1 MIITSF
7 IAEPIMTTSGQ
18 LVGCELLTRF
28 HRQDL
33 PVLNSKYFIMAM
45 DIERKRELLTRQLQA
60 IELRASWFR
69 DHRLFCTVNVDT
81 LQARLCVYD
90 SGITH
95 LLDKLEFVRLEI
107 SEDFEGLELGID
119 HPVLRTLLNVGYRLF
134 LDDLG
139 SGRANVAALTTGC
152 YEAVKIDRAF
162 YREEV
167 QKPTF
172 NVLMKNIMNYCPYVI
187 VEGVEQRQELPVLRD
202 AGVTAVQGYLYRSVP
217 FDKITTLSNTIVN
230 TL

>member
-1 MIITSF
+1 MINTTF

-18 LVGCELLTRF
+18 LIGCELLTRF
-28 HRQDL
+28 HREDL

-45 DIERKRELLTRQLQA
+45 TVEGKKELLKQQLEA
-60 IELRASWFR
+60 VEVYASWFR
-69 DHRLFCTVNVDT
+69 DNRLFCTVNVDT
-81 LQARLCVYD
+81 VQARLCVFD
-90 SGITH
+90 RDIIQ

-107 SEDFEGLELGID
+107 SEDFEGLEKGIE
-119 HPVLRTLLNVGYRLF
+119 HPILRTLLNVGYRLF

-172 NVLMKNIMNYCPYVI
+172 NVLMKNIMKYCPYVI
-187 VEGVEQRQELPVLRD
+187 VEGVEQRQELPILRD
-202 AGVTAVQGYLYRSVP
+202 AGVTAVQGYLYRSVN
-217 FDKITTLSNTIVN
+217 FSKVTSL
-230 TL
+230 L

>member
-1 MIITSF
+1 MINTTF
-7 IAEPIMTTSGQ
+7 IAEPIMTTSGK

-28 HRQDL
+28 HREDL
-33 PVLNSKYFIMAM
+33 PVLNSKYFIMTMTVAG
-45 DIERKRELLTRQLQA
+45 KKELLKQQLET
-60 IELRASWFR
+60 IEVHASWFR
-69 DHRLFCTVNVDT
+69 EHRLFCTVNVDT
-81 LQARLCVYD
+81 VQARLCVFD
-90 SGITH
+90 RDIIQ
-95 LLDKLEFVRLEI
+95 LLDKLDFMRLEI
-107 SEDFEGLELGID
+107 SENFEGLELGIN
-119 HPVLRTLLNVGYRLF
+119 HPVLKTLLNVGYLLF

-172 NVLMKNIMNYCPYVI
+172 NVLMKKIMNYCPYVI
-187 VEGVEQRQELPVLRD
+187 VEGVEQRQELPVLRN

-217 FDKITTLSNTIVN
+217 FDKIHNLI
-230 TL
+230 

>member
-1 MIITSF
+1 MITKTF

-28 HRQDL
+28 HCEDL

-45 DIERKRELLTRQLQA
+45 TVEGKKELLKQQL
-60 IELRASWFR
+60 ETVDFHASWFR
-69 DHRLFCTVNVDT
+69 EHRLFCPVNVDT
-81 LQARLCVYD
+81 VQARLCVFD
-90 SGITH
+90 REIIQ
-95 LLDKLEFVRLEI
+95 LLNKMDFIRLEI
-107 SEDFEGLELGID
+107 SENFEGLELGIN
-119 HPVLRTLLNVGYRLF
+119 HPVLKTLLNVGYRLF

-152 YEAVKIDRAF
+152 YEAVKLDRAF
-162 YREEV
+162 YHQEV

-172 NVLMKNIMNYCPYVI
+172 NVLMKNIMKYCPYVI

-202 AGVTAVQGYLYRSVP
+202 TGVSAVQGYLYRSVN
-217 FDKITTLSNTIVN
+217 FSKVTFL
-230 TL
+230 L

>member
-1 MIITSF
+1 MINTTF

-28 HRQDL
+28 HREDL
-33 PVLNSKYFIMAM
+33 LVLNSKYFIMAM
-45 DIERKRELLTRQLQA
+45 TVAGKKELLKQQLET
-60 IELRASWFR
+60 IEVHASWFR
-69 DHRLFCTVNVDT
+69 EHRLFCTVNVDT
-81 LQARLCVYD
+81 VQARLCVFD
-90 SGITH
+90 RDIIQ
-95 LLDKLEFVRLEI
+95 LLDKLDFMRLEI
-107 SEDFEGLELGID
+107 SENFEGLELGIN
-119 HPVLRTLLNVGYRLF
+119 HPVLKTLLNVGYRLF

-187 VEGVEQRQELPVLRD
+187 VEGVEQRQELPVLRN

-217 FDKITTLSNTIVN
+217 FDKIHNLI
-230 TL
+230 

>member
-1 MIITSF
+1 MITTTF

-28 HRQDL
+28 HREDL

-60 IELRASWFR
+60 IEVRASWFR
-69 DHRLFCTVNVDT
+69 ANQLFCTVNVDT
-81 LQARLCVYD
+81 AQARLCVYD
-90 SGITH
+90 RGIAH

-107 SEDFEGLELGID
+107 SEDFEGLELGIE
-119 HPVLRTLLNVGYRLF
+119 HPILNTLLNVGYRLF

-152 YEAVKIDRAF
+152 YVAVKIDRAF

-167 QKPTF
+167 QKTTF
-172 NVLMKNIMNYCPYVI
+172 NVLMKNILKYCPYVI
-187 VEGVEQRQELPVLRD
+187 VEGVEQRQELPLLRD

-217 FDKITTLSNTIVN
+217 FDKIHNLI
-230 TL
+230 

>member
-1 MIITSF
+1 MINTTF

-28 HRQDL
+28 HREDL

-45 DIERKRELLTRQLQA
+45 TVAGKKELLKQQL
-60 IELRASWFR
+60 ETVEVHASWFR
-69 DHRLFCTVNVDT
+69 EHRLFCTVNVDT
-81 LQARLCVYD
+81 VQARLCVFD
-90 SGITH
+90 RDIIQ
-95 LLDKLEFVRLEI
+95 LLDKLDFMRLEI
-107 SEDFEGLELGID
+107 SENFEGLELGIN
-119 HPVLRTLLNVGYRLF
+119 HPVLKTLLNVGYRLF

-172 NVLMKNIMNYCPYVI
+172 NVLMKNIMKYCPYVI
-187 VEGVEQRQELPVLRD
+187 VEGVEQRQELPVLRN

-217 FDKITTLSNTIVN
+217 FDKIQNLI
-230 TL
+230 

>member
-1 MIITSF
+1 MINTTF

-18 LVGCELLTRF
+18 LIGCELLTRF
-28 HRQDL
+28 HREDL

-45 DIERKRELLTRQLQA
+45 TVEGKKELLKQQLEA
-60 IELRASWFR
+60 VEVYASWFR
-69 DHRLFCTVNVDT
+69 DNRLFCTVNVDT
-81 LQARLCVYD
+81 VQARLCVFD
-90 SGITH
+90 RDIIQ

-107 SEDFEGLELGID
+107 SEDFEGLEKGIE
-119 HPVLRTLLNVGYRLF
+119 HPILRTLLNVGYRLF

-162 YREEV
+162 YRQEV

-172 NVLMKNIMNYCPYVI
+172 NVLMKNIMKYCPYVI
-187 VEGVEQRQELPVLRD
+187 VEGVEQRQELPILRD

-217 FDKITTLSNTIVN
+217 FHKVHTL
-230 TL
+230 L

>member
-1 MIITSF
+1 MITTTF
-7 IAEPIMTTSGQ
+7 IAEPIVKTSGQ

-28 HRQDL
+28 HREDL
-33 PVLNSKYFIMAM
+33 PVLNSKYYIMAM
-45 DIERKRELLTRQLQA
+45 DVEGKRELLKRQLQA

-81 LQARLCVYD
+81 LQARLCVFD
-90 SGITH
+90 REIIE
-95 LLDKLEFVRLEI
+95 LLDKLEFIRLEI
-107 SEDFEGLELGID
+107 SEDFEGLELGSE

-139 SGRANVAALTTGC
+139 SGRANLAALTTGC

-162 YREEV
+162 YRQEV

-172 NVLMKNIMNYCPYVI
+172 NVLMKNIMKYCPYVI
-187 VEGVEQRQELPVLRD
+187 VEGVEQRQELPVLHD
-202 AGVTAVQGYLYRSVP
+202 AGVTAVQGYLYRSVN
-217 FDKITTLSNTIVN
+217 FLKVDTLI
-230 TL
+230 

>member
-1 MIITSF
+1 MINTTF

-18 LVGCELLTRF
+18 LIGCELLTRF
-28 HRQDL
+28 HREDL

-45 DIERKRELLTRQLQA
+45 TVEGKKELLKQQLEA
-60 IELRASWFR
+60 VEFYAAWFR
-69 DHRLFCTVNVDT
+69 DNRLFCTVNVDT
-81 LQARLCVYD
+81 VQARLCVFD
-90 SGITH
+90 RDIIQ

-107 SEDFEGLELGID
+107 SEDFDGLEKGIE
-119 HPVLRTLLNVGYRLF
+119 HPILRTLLNVGYRLF

-152 YEAVKIDRAF
+152 YEAVKLDRAF
-162 YREEV
+162 YRQEV

-172 NVLMKNIMNYCPYVI
+172 IVLMKNIMKYCPYVI
-187 VEGVEQRQELPVLRD
+187 VEGVEQRQELPILRD

-217 FDKITTLSNTIVN
+217 FHKVHTL
-230 TL
+230 L

>member
-1 MIITSF
+1 MINTTF
-7 IAEPIMTTSGQ
+7 IAEPIMTTSGK

-28 HRQDL
+28 HREDL

-45 DIERKRELLTRQLQA
+45 TVAGKKELLKQQLET
-60 IELRASWFR
+60 IEVHASWFR
-69 DHRLFCTVNVDT
+69 EHRLFCTVNVDT
-81 LQARLCVYD
+81 VQARLCVFD
-90 SGITH
+90 RDIIQ
-95 LLDKLEFVRLEI
+95 LLDKLDFMRLEI
-107 SEDFEGLELGID
+107 SENFEGLELGIN
-119 HPVLRTLLNVGYRLF
+119 HPVLKTLLNVGYRLF

-187 VEGVEQRQELPVLRD
+187 VEGVEQRQELPVLRN

-217 FDKITTLSNTIVN
+217 FDKIHNLI
-230 TL
+230 

>member
-1 MIITSF
+1 MINTTF

-18 LVGCELLTRF
+18 LIGCELLTRF
-28 HRQDL
+28 HREDL

-45 DIERKRELLTRQLQA
+45 DIEGKRELLKQQLQA
-60 IELRASWFR
+60 IEVRASWFR

-81 LQARLCVYD
+81 VQARLCVFD
-90 SGITH
+90 RDIIQ

-107 SEDFEGLELGID
+107 SEDFEGLEKGIE
-119 HPVLRTLLNVGYRLF
+119 HPILKTLLNVGYRLF

-152 YEAVKIDRAF
+152 YEAVKLDRAF
-162 YREEV
+162 YRQEV

-172 NVLMKNIMNYCPYVI
+172 NVLMKNIMKYCPYVI
-187 VEGVEQRQELPVLRD
+187 VEGVEQRQELPVLHD
-202 AGVTAVQGYLYRSVP
+202 AGVTAVQGYLYRSVN
-217 FDKITTLSNTIVN
+217 FLKVDTLI
-230 TL
+230 

>member
-1 MIITSF
+1 MINTTF

-18 LVGCELLTRF
+18 LIGCELLTRF
-28 HRQDL
+28 HREDL

-45 DIERKRELLTRQLQA
+45 TVEGKKELLKQQLEA
-60 IELRASWFR
+60 VEVYAAWFR
-69 DHRLFCTVNVDT
+69 DNQLFCTVNVDT
-81 LQARLCVYD
+81 VQARLCVVD
-90 SGITH
+90 RDIIQ

-107 SEDFEGLELGID
+107 SEDFEGLEKGVE
-119 HPVLRTLLNVGYRLF
+119 HPILKTLLNVGYRLF

-152 YEAVKIDRAF
+152 YEAVKLDRAF
-162 YREEV
+162 YHQEV

-172 NVLMKNIMNYCPYVI
+172 NVLMKNIMKYCPYVI

-217 FDKITTLSNTIVN
+217 FHKVHTL
-230 TL
+230 L

>member
-1 MIITSF
+1 MINTTF

-18 LVGCELLTRF
+18 LIGCELLTRF
-28 HRQDL
+28 HCEDL

-45 DIERKRELLTRQLQA
+45 TVEGKKELLKQQLEA
-60 IELRASWFR
+60 VELRASWFR
-69 DHRLFCTVNVDT
+69 DHRLFCTVNVDSV
-81 LQARLCVYD
+81 QARLCVFD
-90 SGITH
+90 TDVTR

-107 SEDFEGLELGID
+107 SEDFEGLELGIE
-119 HPVLRTLLNVGYRLF
+119 HPVLSTLLNVGYRLF

-172 NVLMKNIMNYCPYVI
+172 NVLMKNIMKYCPYVI
-187 VEGVEQRQELPVLRD
+187 VEGVEQRQELPVLHD

-217 FDKITTLSNTIVN
+217 FDKIHNL
-230 TL
+230 L

>member
-1 MIITSF
+1 MIITTF

-28 HRQDL
+28 HREDL

-45 DIERKRELLTRQLQA
+45 TVAGKKELLKQQLET
-60 IELRASWFR
+60 IEVHASWFR
-69 DHRLFCTVNVDT
+69 EHRLFCTVNVDT
-81 LQARLCVYD
+81 VQARLCVFD
-90 SGITH
+90 RDIIQ
-95 LLDKLEFVRLEI
+95 LLDKLEFMRLEI
-107 SEDFEGLELGID
+107 SENFEGLELGIN
-119 HPVLRTLLNVGYRLF
+119 HPVLKTLLNVGYRLF

-172 NVLMKNIMNYCPYVI
+172 NVLMKNIMKYCPYVI
-187 VEGVEQRQELPVLRD
+187 VEGVEQRQELPLLRD

-217 FDKITTLSNTIVN
+217 FDKIHNLI
-230 TL
+230 

>member
-1 MIITSF
+1 MITKTF

-28 HRQDL
+28 HREDL
-33 PVLNSKYFIMAM
+33 PVLSSKYFIMAM
-45 DIERKRELLTRQLQA
+45 TVEGKKELLKQQL
-60 IELRASWFR
+60 ETLEVHASWFR
-69 DHRLFCTVNVDT
+69 EHRLFCTVNVDT
-81 LQARLCVYD
+81 VQARLCVFD
-90 SGITH
+90 TDVTS

-107 SEDFEGLELGID
+107 SEDFEGLELGIN
-119 HPVLRTLLNVGYRLF
+119 HPVLKTLLNVGYRLF

-172 NVLMKNIMNYCPYVI
+172 NVLMKNIMKYCPYVI
-187 VEGVEQRQELPVLRD
+187 VEGVEQRQELPVLHD
-202 AGVTAVQGYLYRSVP
+202 AGVTAVQGYLYRSIP
-217 FDKITTLSNTIVN
+217 FHKVN
-230 TL
+230 SLL